1 MPLLLPL
8 LLDPPLL
15 DPLVPPSGVVPPLLP
30 LLLLPPLLL
39 LLPPPP
45 QGPHTPWVLPAAV
58 AQNVPGQQSALL
70 VHLPHAAMHWVPEH
84 T

>member
-1 MPLLLPL
+1 MVPLLLPL
-8 LLDPPLL
+8 LLPPLL
-15 DPLVPPSGVVPPLLP
+15 EPLVPLSGVV
-30 LLLLPPLLL
+30 PPLLL

-45 QGPHTPWVLPAAV
+45 HGPHTPWVLPAGAM
-58 AQNVPGQQSALL
+58 QDVPTQQSALL